1 MPDSDGISAT
11 GPLPKCRIG
20 IIDIGSN
27 SVRLVVFEALARSPV
42 TLFNEKALCGLAR
55 SLDRTGHLDRV
66 GRRRAIEAIHRFVAL
81 ARSMRVDR
89 LDLIATAAVREA
101 ADGQDFVDLIERRF
115 GVEVQVLS
123 GKEEA
128 RLVGLSVAAAI
139 PDADGVVGDLGGGSL
154 ELVDIKGG
162 EVRDAATLPIGTLR
176 VPKSGKR
183 NVVKSSKR
191 VDRELDRVGW
201 LERMRNRTFYPI
213 GGAWR
218 ALAKLDIAQRGY
230 PLQVVDQYAMS
241 RREAEALTGLIQVLS
256 AKSLDRVP
264 FIGAARLATV
274 PTAALILRRVL
285 LAGNPAGLVFCASG
299 IREGHLFEILPEAE
313 KNRDPLIAG
322 CRVIAQSVN
331 RFGVSGDEIFEW
343 SHSLFPAERDDRA
356 RYRHGAC
363 MLADCAW
370 REHPDARA
378 DSAFHRALQL
388 SLPGIDH
395 RERCLIALALFHRY
409 GAPVGGRAPE
419 IPWAILDDED
429 IAGAQRLGLAL
440 RLAMS
445 LSGGAPDVVGRTLL
459 MVGKNRLTLRCER
472 DVEAA
477 LGDVVRRRLK
487 ALAAHMGL
495 ESRLVLRRQTITS

>member
-1 MPDSDGISAT
+1 
-11 GPLPKCRIG
+11 LPAGRIG

-55 SLDRTGHLDRV
+55 SLDRTGLLDRI
-66 GRRRAIEAIHRFVAL
+66 GRRRAIETIHRFIAL
-81 ARSMRVDR
+81 ARAMRVDR

-101 ADGQDFVDLIERRF
+101 VDGREFVDLIERRF
-115 GVEVQVLS
+115 GAEVNVLS

-139 PDADGVVGDLGGGSL
+139 PNADGVVGDLGGGSL
-154 ELVDIKGG
+154 EFVDIKQGR
-162 EVRDAATLPIGTLR
+162 VRDIATLPLGTLR
-176 VPKSGKR
+176 LPKSGKR
-183 NVVKSSKR
+183 NIGKSTKQ
-191 VDRELDRVGW
+191 VDRELDKVGW
-201 LERMRNRTFYPI
+201 LKRLRGRTFYPI

-218 ALAKLDIAQRGY
+218 ALARLDIAQRGY
-230 PLQVVDQYAMS
+230 PLHVVDQYAMS
-241 RREAEALTGLIQVLS
+241 RRETEALTAVIQVLS
-256 AKSLDRVP
+256 AKSLERVP
-264 FIGAARLATV
+264 FIGAARLSTL

-285 LAGNPAGLVFCASG
+285 LAAEPAGLVFCASG
-299 IREGHLFEILPEAE
+299 IREGHLFEILPEPE
-313 KNRDPLIAG
+313 KQRDPLIAG
-322 CRVIAQSVN
+322 CRAIAESVN
-331 RFGVSGDEIFEW
+331 RFGENGDEIFAW
-343 SHSLFPAERDDRA
+343 SHPLFPNERNNGA

-363 MLADCAW
+363 LLADWAW

-395 RERCLIALALFHRY
+395 RERCLIALALYHRY
-409 GAPVGGRAPE
+409 GAPVGGKVPE
-419 IPWAILDDED
+419 TPRTILGDGDVE
-429 IAGAQRLGLAL
+429 GAQRLGLAL

-445 LSGGAPDVVGRTLL
+445 LSGGAPDVVGRTSL
-459 MVGKNRLTLRCER
+459 MVGKKRLTLSCDR

-477 LGDVVRRRLK
+477 IGDVVRRRLK

-495 ESRLVLRRQTITS
+495 ESRLVLRRRIIS